1 VRLLVL
7 CCEGSCCCIDV
18 GVFVWRSWKAYAQEQ
33 KVALRDGLDKPKPPS
48 NPLAALLRGG
58 PKALQDFLHVSE

>member
-1 VRLLVL
+1 
-7 CCEGSCCCIDV
+7 V

-58 PKALQDFLHVSE
+58 PKALQEFLHVSE